1 MVWLGV
7 YLLMSWI
14 QNHFY
19 FFYLLYISLIDVV
32 VFKNTYELDVFY
44 SFTSVYSISYVLK
57 YNTRVT
63 YVQCVIYQLVFECV
77 FY

>member
-1 MVWLGV
+1 MYVLLMYHHVCMVYVYSFMVWLGV

-44 SFTSVYSISYVLK
+44 SFTSAYSISYTLK
-57 YNTRVT
+57 YNT
-63 YVQCVIYQLVFECV
+63 
-77 FY
+77 